1 MWKFKR
7 DSNTVDRPP
16 LFWLLTE
23 GSRAIAELGFSIPYR
38 RFLAGQNE
46 GDGHPVLVLPGF
58 LSTDMS
64 TGPMRRFIQK
74 LGYTPYGWELGR
86 NTADAS
92 FVDALEERVESLY
105 DYHQE
110 AITVIGWSLGGVY
123 ARQLGKALP
132 DKIRQ
137 IVTLGSPF
145 AGIQEPNNVAWIYNL
160 ISKGD
165 RIRRVDPELFDDIPL
180 PAPVPTTAVYTK
192 EDGIVPWYLCMEE
205 EDEIH
210 QNVQVRGSHFGLGV
224 NPTVLEIIAD
234 RLLHRKDDWTYFT
247 PGNIVQDLLFYPS
260 L

>member
-1 MWKFKR
+1 MWKFRK
-7 DSNTVDRPP
+7 STNTVDRPP

-38 RFLAGQNE
+38 HFLAGQDE

-58 LSTDMS
+58 LSTDTS
-64 TGPMRRFIQK
+64 TRVMRKFIHK

-92 FVDALEERVESLY
+92 FVDVLQRKVEDLY
-105 DYHQE
+105 ASHGE
-110 AITVIGWSLGGVY
+110 AVTVIGWSLGGVY
-123 ARQLGKALP
+123 ARQLGKAMP
-132 DKIRQ
+132 EKVRQ
-137 IVTLGSPF
+137 LITLGSPF

-165 RIRRVDPELFDDIPL
+165 RIRRADPELFEDIPL
-180 PAPVPTTAVYTK
+180 PAPVPTTAVFTK
-192 EDGIVPWYLCMEE
+192 EDGIVPWHLCMER

-210 QNVQVRGSHFGLGV
+210 QNVQVRGSHVGLGV
-224 NPTVLEIIAD
+224 NPIVLEIIAD
-234 RLLHRKDDWTYFT
+234 RLLHRKADWTYFT
-247 PGNIVQDLLFYPS
+247 PANLVQDLFFYPS

>member
-1 MWKFKR
+1 M
-7 DSNTVDRPP
+7 
-16 LFWLLTE
+16 
-23 GSRAIAELGFSIPYR
+23 
-38 RFLAGQNE
+38 
-46 GDGHPVLVLPGF
+46 
-58 LSTDMS
+58 
-64 TGPMRRFIQK
+64 
-74 LGYTPYGWELGR
+74 GR

-92 FVDALEERVESLY
+92 FVEALEERVESLY
-105 DYHQE
+105 EDYQE
-110 AITVIGWSLGGVY
+110 PVTIIGWSLGGVY
-123 ARQLGKALP
+123 ARQLGKAMP

-137 IVTLGSPF
+137 LITLGSPF

-165 RIRRVDPELFDDIPL
+165 RIRRVDPIVFDDIPL

-192 EDGIVPWYLCMEE
+192 EDGIVPWHLCMEE

-210 QNVQVRGSHFGLGV
+210 QNIQVRGSHFGLGV

-247 PGNIVQDLLFYPS
+247 PANIVQDLLFYPS